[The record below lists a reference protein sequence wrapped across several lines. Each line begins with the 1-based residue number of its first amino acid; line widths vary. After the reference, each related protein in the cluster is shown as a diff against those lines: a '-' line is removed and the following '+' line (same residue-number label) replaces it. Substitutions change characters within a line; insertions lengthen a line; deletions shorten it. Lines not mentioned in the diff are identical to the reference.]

1 MFKVVAAFSLHTKD
15 KLAEIFVQFLGFD
28 VFRISLLVFFFL
40 QNFPLAVERDSA
52 HAGSTIQDCMLSY
65 KSDFI
70 LHNSTLHVPFYDR
83 FQSN

>member
-1 MFKVVAAFSLHTKD
+1 MGLKVVNEWSY
-15 KLAEIFVQFLGFD
+15 FLLEL
-28 VFRISLLVFFFL
+28 S

-52 HAGSTIQDCMLSY
+52 HAGSTIEDCILSY